1 MRDLAGDRLDV
12 FSAGS
17 KPAGYVH
24 PLAIEALAEIGIDI
38 SGHHSKH
45 LDQYL
50 DAGIDTVITVCDHAN
65 ESCPVF
71 PGPTR
76 VVHRGFDDPPRLAR
90 DAVFAEVY
98 AHDFS
103 TVDSSL
109 YHRIIITR
117 PWKLIL
123 TDPAY
128 DPDRGP
134 ELYNLDVDP
143 FEWENQA
150 ETHPDIVEAL
160 EAKIESWWN

>member
-1 MRDLAGDRLDV
+1 MYRWKGVIEPELDKE
-12 FSAGS
+12 SLS
-17 KPAGYVH
+17 SS
-24 PLAIEALAEIGIDI
+24 IDI
-38 SGHHSKH
+38 ATTILGVCGIEPTAEMQGINV
-45 LDQYL
+45 LDTE
-50 DAGIDTVITVCDHAN
+50 A
-65 ESCPVF
+65 
-71 PGPTR
+71 
-76 VVHRGFDDPPRLAR
+76 RLAR

-109 YHRIIITR
+109 YHRIVITR

-150 ETHPDIVEAL
+150 ETHPDIVEEL
-160 EAKIESWWN
+160 RAKVEKWWN